1 MEETSR
7 YFRSTIHC
15 WANRG
20 LSKAGMTKRIAIATL
35 ICSCSA
41 TFTVADH
48 PATKSETSLRSLL
61 AQGFGDTSPL
71 VPSTPQAATPQTATP
86 SAVAPSALSLPV
98 VHESTIADESHSEA
112 ISSPKGEI
120 VPANSPIARSMPR
133 PVSQLTQ
140 PANQSQTDQD
150 DDTRETS
157 ADVAKNAHPNSLAE
171 LLRRKNNLIQVPKL
185 AEVSKPREQP
195 SPTQPTITSRQVAS
209 AVEPQVVA
217 KADPVTAP
225 AKAERKTTNE
235 GAAIAKKLQS
245 TESSTE
251 THKAEAVPA
260 KPQRMPSH
268 PVAFANPIEL
278 PGPTMLELLE
288 AETAE
293 RRAEL
298 DAEFAK
304 RNFEPL
310 TDVPNTDVPNT
321 DVSNMGGAN
330 QLQQPQT
337 VAQSTGKAV
346 IPESASHS
354 LASDALI
361 PPPLIPANQA
371 LPTPSPTALAHA
383 NRLREMAHQSL
394 QDAKESLNRSA
405 THSARKHATES
416 LRMAVNMQDALEGSN
431 HHAKHLDTAL
441 DAIRESNDFSGRF
454 GLVDTR
460 VLERMVSVHE
470 TEVLK
475 SRDLSSVSAMRAT
488 EAYLSIAKDNLVAAT
503 GSSNDACDALVMLG
517 IIEKQLH
524 DGNESHAGEVAMT
537 LQRAAIEIAPTSA
550 VAHRELGIT
559 LLEQGLVPQAAWALT
574 QSVQLRP
581 SREGYNRLLEASR
594 RMGDA
599 NASQKCLAALQDPTL
614 PSGIPVKTLA
624 PDAFAASYR
633 PNPAAIQPTPP
644 TTQTASPEVNPTRPA
659 KTETRVST
667 RSLFPFGRR

>member
-1 MEETSR
+1 
-7 YFRSTIHC
+7 
-15 WANRG
+15 
-20 LSKAGMTKRIAIATL
+20 MTKRIAIATL

-48 PATKSETSLRSLL
+48 PATKAETSLRSLL
-61 AQGFGDTSPL
+61 AQGFGDASQLAP
-71 VPSTPQAATPQTATP
+71 ATPATSDEATSHP
-86 SAVAPSALSLPV
+86 EKRSAGAISASLPLPFV
-98 VHESTIADESHSEA
+98 RDGLAAHKSISAAV
-112 ISSPKGEI
+112 SSPNRDTAA
-120 VPANSPIARSMPR
+120 ANSPIARSMPW
-133 PVSQLTQ
+133 PVNPLPQ
-140 PANQSQTDQD
+140 PTKQRADIQ
-150 DDTRETS
+150 ETS
-157 ADVAKNAHPNSLAE
+157 TNVAKNAHPNSLAE
-171 LLRRKNNLIQVPKL
+171 LLRRKTNLIQVPKL
-185 AEVSKPREQP
+185 AEVVKPVEQASPAPIASRE
-195 SPTQPTITSRQVAS
+195 VAS
-209 AVEPQVVA
+209 TVKPQTETKPEPAV
-217 KADPVTAP
+217 AP
-225 AKAERKTTNE
+225 DSVEHQATNDV
-235 GAAIAKKLQS
+235 AAIVDDTQS
-245 TESSTE
+245 AEPSTE
-251 THKAEAVPA
+251 TKKVKAQAAKAQPA
-260 KPQRMPSH
+260 KFHRMPSH
-268 PVAFANPIEL
+268 PVALANPIEL

-304 RNFEPL
+304 RHFEPL
-310 TDVPNTDVPNT
+310 TDIPQASV
-321 DVSNMGGAN
+321 AN
-330 QLQQPQT
+330 QSQQPQT
-337 VAQSTGKAV
+337 VAQSSDQPLLGETV
-346 IPESASHS
+346 TPASPSRS

-361 PPPLIPANQA
+361 PPPITPAGQA
-371 LPTPSPTALAHA
+371 SQVPSPTALAHA

-416 LRMAVNMQDALEGSN
+416 LRMAVNMQDALEGGN
-431 HHAKHLDTAL
+431 QHAKFLDTAL
-441 DAIRESNDFSGRF
+441 DAIRESDDFSGRF

-470 TEVLK
+470 TKVLK
-475 SRDLSSVSAMRAT
+475 NRDLSDVSAMRAT

-524 DGNESHAGEVAMT
+524 DGNGTHAGEVAMT

-581 SREGYNRLLEASR
+581 SREGYSRLLEASR

-599 NASQKCLAALQDPTL
+599 NSSQKCLAALQDPSL

-633 PNPAAIQPTPP
+633 PNPAAIQPTP
-644 TTQTASPEVNPTRPA
+644 TSTQTASPEANPTRPA